1 MIDKLDFILA
11 LAREKHFGR
20 AAEACG
26 VTQPTLSAGVKHLE
40 EQMGVLLVNRG
51 SRFQSFTPEGQRVLD
66 WARRIVGDTR
76 AMREEI
82 NSLRHGLSGQLRIA
96 AIPTVL
102 AMVAALTTPYRERHP
117 NVRFTIYSRTSI
129 EILELL
135 DNLENDAGI
144 TYLGNEPLGRVTTL
158 PLYHERYR
166 LLTSADAPLGNR
178 DSVTWAEVAQVPL
191 CLLTPDMQ
199 NRRIIDR
206 LLRSAGGESRPTLE
220 SDSMILLF
228 SHVRTGRWASVM
240 PAKLAETLGLTDT
253 LRAIPITE
261 PEAVQTI
268 GLVVPA
274 RETMMPNT
282 AALVVEARAVAA
294 TPDREPGPYRQNP
307 LLRRD
312 IRWARDCRHGARRGR
327 GNLLGRSLPYCTLR
341 SLLATLLHPPLVEF
355 DDAPCRFLRQL
366 LVPLAC
372 HERRMQQ

>member
-1 MIDKLDFILA
+1 MIDRLEFLLA

-20 AAEACG
+20 AAETCG
-26 VTQPTLSAGVKHLE
+26 VTQPTLSAGVKQLE

-51 SRFQSFTPEGQRVLD
+51 SRFQGFTPEGERVLD
-66 WARRIVGDTR
+66 WARRIVGDSQ

-82 NSLRHGLSGQLRIA
+82 NALRHGLTGRLRIA
-96 AIPTVL
+96 AIPTAL

-117 NVRFTIYSRTSI
+117 NVQFTIWSRTSV
-129 EILELL
+129 EVLDLLE
-135 DNLENDAGI
+135 NLEIDAGI
-144 TYLGNEPLGRVTTL
+144 TYVENEPLGRVSTV

-178 DSVTWAEVAQVPL
+178 DKVTWSEVAQVPL

-240 PAKLAETLGLTDT
+240 PAKLAETLGLTET
-253 LRAIPITE
+253 IRAIPITD

-268 GLVVPA
+268 GLVVPK
-274 RETMMPNT
+274 REPMTTIT
-282 AALVVEARAVAA
+282 AALVEEAKRIAPTLDQIEKLAPVG
-294 TPDREPGPYRQNP
+294 T
-307 LLRRD
+307 
-312 IRWARDCRHGARRGR
+312 ARTR
-327 GNLLGRSLPYCTLR
+327 
-341 SLLATLLHPPLVEF
+341 
-355 DDAPCRFLRQL
+355 
-366 LVPLAC
+366 
-372 HERRMQQ
+372 